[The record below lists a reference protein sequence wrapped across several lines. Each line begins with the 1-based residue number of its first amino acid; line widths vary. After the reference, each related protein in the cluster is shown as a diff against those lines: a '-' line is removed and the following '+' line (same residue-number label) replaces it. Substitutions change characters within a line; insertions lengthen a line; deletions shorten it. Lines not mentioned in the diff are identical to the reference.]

1 MSANSPFWIELTSPG
16 RLAILARP
24 RGGDW
29 LEDDILEWKRAG
41 IDTVVSLLTE
51 DEVADLNLL
60 EEDRF
65 AASSG
70 LQFHTFPIPD
80 REVPESRRETTE
92 IASLL
97 AGEIASGKNI
107 GFHCRQG
114 VGRSALL
121 AACVLI
127 ALGLSPEEAINCVTK
142 ARGLPTPE
150 TVEQKKY
157 IFDFAKTFNRVPA

>member
-1 MSANSPFWIELTSPG
+1 MSANSPFWIESTSTG

-29 LEDDILEWKRAG
+29 LEDDILEWKRVG
-41 IDTVVSLLTE
+41 IDSVVSLLTE
-51 DEVADLNLL
+51 DEVVDLNLF
-60 EEDRF
+60 EEARF
-65 AASSG
+65 SASSG
-70 LQFHTFPIPD
+70 LRFLNFPIPD
-80 REVPESRRETTE
+80 RDVPESRRETAE

-97 AGEIASGKNI
+97 ASEISSGKNI

-127 ALGLSPEEAINCVTK
+127 ALGQSPEEAINRVTK

-150 TVEQKKY
+150 TAEQKKY
-157 IFDFAKTFNRVPA
+157 ILDFARTFNHVPA